1 MEGTYKN
8 HCQTHES
15 GQCRIFTGLLIAD
28 FMVLYSSKALL
39 QLSQGLIAM
48 GTKWL
53 IFTPSVVG
61 DMSALIW
68 CSLDFLPYLLPQLC
82 HSWEQMQEKN

>member
-39 QLSQGLIAM
+39 QLSQDLIAM
-48 GTKWL
+48 ETKRF

-61 DMSALIW
+61 DMSALLY
-68 CSLDFLPYLLPQLC
+68 SLDFLLYLF
-82 HSWEQMQEKN
+82 